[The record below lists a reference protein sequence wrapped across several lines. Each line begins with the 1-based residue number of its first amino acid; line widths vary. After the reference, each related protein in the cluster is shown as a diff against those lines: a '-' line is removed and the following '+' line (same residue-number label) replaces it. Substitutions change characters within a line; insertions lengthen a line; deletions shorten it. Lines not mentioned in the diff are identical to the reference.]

1 MQVLLKPIITEKAT
15 ERNEEG
21 VYVFVVNNKA
31 NKIQIKKTIE
41 NVYGVSVDSV
51 RTVNVAGKS
60 KSRFTKAGL
69 IEGRAASYK
78 KAYVSLAEGEM
89 IDIYEGTEEQ

>member
-15 ERNEEG
+15 EGNESG
-21 VYVFVVNNKA
+21 TYVFVVNKKA

-41 NVYGVSVDSV
+41 NTYGVTVDGV

-69 IEGRAASYK
+69 IQGRAASYK
-78 KAYVSLAEGEM
+78 KAYVSLLEGEM
-89 IDIYEGTEEQ
+89 IDIYEGTEE